1 MALKEDEIAKIVN
14 KAMKELRGVLKELD
28 KVCDKADLKRV
39 ETISSTGQYD
49 LYDLQEDEE
58 RLRAIF
64 SKETNSGKTPEYYAN
79 RSYDIRVFY
88 NIFFELIDDPQLSII
103 DMARL
108 ITTAHFLCYKTSQTP
123 RNLCDLRVFNDKEKL
138 ESLIF
143 SNESDAI
150 KEFYRQCC
158 YKVAED
164 AEYQRCIAK
173 GNMISEFGVGRFFWQ
188 NTSKCKLAKK
198 FGTQCSRF
206 GKYLTL
212 GSTDE
217 IAWVCVNET
226 VSRYNYYKNILNNV
240 IEPIYDAIPS
250 YTHTK

>member
-1 MALKEDEIAKIVN
+1 MALKEDEIAEIVN

-28 KVCDKADLKRV
+28 KVCDKVDLKKV

-49 LYDLQEDEE
+49 FYDLQEDEE
-58 RLRAIF
+58 RLREIF
-64 SKETNSGKTPEYYAN
+64 SKETNNGKTPEYYAS
-79 RSYDIRVFY
+79 RSYGIRVFY

-123 RNLCDLRVFNDKEKL
+123 RNLCDLRVFNDQNNIVALLSSDE
-138 ESLIF
+138 
-143 SNESDAI
+143 NEAI

-158 YKVAED
+158 YKVAAD
-164 AEYQRCIAK
+164 AEYQLCIAK
-173 GNMISEFGVGRFFWQ
+173 GNMISEFGVGRYFWQ

-226 VSRYNYYKNILNNV
+226 VSRYNYYKNVLNNV
-240 IEPIYDAIPS
+240 LEPIYDAIPS
-250 YTHTK
+250 RILTK